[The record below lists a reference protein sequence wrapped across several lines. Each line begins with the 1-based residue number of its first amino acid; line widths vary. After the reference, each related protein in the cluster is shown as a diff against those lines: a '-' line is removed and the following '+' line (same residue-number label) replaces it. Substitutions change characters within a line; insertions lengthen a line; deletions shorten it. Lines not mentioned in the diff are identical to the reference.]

1 MNTHPHF
8 LPRALACAAL
18 CALAPILAGCS
29 GVVSNLNS
37 AQVTVPNVS
46 VANPFGLDKQA
57 VVVAV
62 ANAARPALRP
72 HAAGPHAGPNVNT
85 FSFPNQ
91 SPVGLAAVKSAQLS
105 FALVPRVTAD
115 GTGLP
120 AHFTLSAL
128 TMDGVVSDADG
139 KGNGGSVVLTQL
151 TAGGPLSFTQQA
163 DGSSLG
169 VIPGGDFNFQMKPQI
184 DLGGLST
191 MNKITYAA
199 EMHNINNI
207 NNVNGGKRSF
217 HLGGARLDLAT
228 GTDPQQQVALG
239 LTFGG
244 R

>member
-1 MNTHPHF
+1 MNTHPRF

-18 CALAPILAGCS
+18 CALAPVLAGCS

-37 AQVTVPNVS
+37 AQVTVPNVN

-57 VVVAV
+57 VAVAV
-62 ANAARPALRP
+62 ANAAKPALRP

-128 TMDGVVSDADG
+128 TVDGVVSDADG

-163 DGSSLG
+163 DGS
-169 VIPGGDFNFQMKPQI
+169 
-184 DLGGLST
+184 
-191 MNKITYAA
+191 Y
-199 EMHNINNI
+199 
-207 NNVNGGKRSF
+207 
-217 HLGGARLDLAT
+217 LADAGT
-228 GTDPQQQVALG
+228 IKLAQQSKTTDPALSSLLSIVTGGPTPNVATLTLNAASAG
-239 LTFGG
+239 LPDGTLLHLTFDTTTLTVSASQ
-244 R
+244 